1 MNSEQSKK
9 TCREIKA
16 VSVFDGADD
25 PASSIPSAQEQ
36 AAKLRISQA
45 RAKSCALRSAQELL
59 IMSACLLNL
68 SFSLSPYILDNM
80 LTVAT
85 MIVMTDMVTLW
96 NSIFY
101 LLLMFSVIAQRS
113 ADYAAWESFEQV
125 YPNNEERQ

>member
-1 MNSEQSKK
+1 
-9 TCREIKA
+9 
-16 VSVFDGADD
+16 
-25 PASSIPSAQEQ
+25 
-36 AAKLRISQA
+36 
-45 RAKSCALRSAQELL
+45 
-59 IMSACLLNL
+59 MSACLLNL